1 MKSCLILL
9 LLVCPVFAGLL
20 NAQDPPKRPS
30 NIDVSDFDTFK
41 NNSFDILDQ
50 STKANGDI
58 KTLDKEIKD
67 YAGVISTLKVD
78 KLKKDYQAISE
89 LNRFRKTLVEK
100 IGKLDE
106 QGKEVLNSAKSFT
119 PKMKSMSAV
128 SNTNKSIKSLD
139 HSKTNLS
146 SVASLLKEDAD
157 LLGKE
162 LKSRGET
169 VEEFVE

>member
-1 MKSCLILL
+1 M
-9 LLVCPVFAGLL
+9 CPLFLGLL
-20 NAQDPPKRPS
+20 YGQDAPKRPS
-30 NIDVSDFDTFK
+30 NIDVSDFDSFK

-50 STKANGDI
+50 STKANSDI
-58 KTLDKEIKD
+58 KTLDKEIKN

-78 KLKKDYQAISE
+78 KLKKDFSAVME
-89 LNRFRKTLVEK
+89 LNKFRKTLVAK
-100 IGKLDE
+100 IGQLDN

-128 SNTNKSIKSLD
+128 SNTNKSIKGLD
-139 HSKTNLS
+139 HSKNNLS